1 MRTLIIEAASGIS
14 GDMFVAAAA
23 PLAGCE
29 SEVVSL
35 PAKLGFA
42 GVRCVFR
49 DVRRSGLQCRKFD
62 VLEGEGAADGIAE
75 RAPDSSACHSGHAH
89 THGHVHESA
98 HHHEHRPLS
107 FIRDLIRRAELPP
120 KVRDRAVRMVE
131 RLGAVEADV
140 HGIPLEQVQF
150 HEVGAV
156 DSIVDIVAA
165 ALCIERLQIEN
176 VLAAPICVGSGMVQS
191 AHGRLP
197 IPAPAT
203 ERLLQGMPTLAGDLP
218 GEWTTPTGA
227 LILSEL
233 QPKFSAPVLVTL
245 ASAVGAGAKDTPQ
258 RPNMLRLRLAET
270 IAEPVR
276 VGSLEQDELVV
287 ITTNIDNSSGELLGA
302 DFIDRLLNAGAR
314 DALIHPVLMKKG
326 RPGHQLEVLAEPAL
340 AEELAQLILAHTST
354 IGVRMIPVR
363 RLKLPREQLKVT
375 TPYGE
380 VSAKRVYLPD
390 GTTRTAPEYQS
401 CRELAER
408 AGVPVQSVYRAA
420 AKLT

>member
-1 MRTLIIEAASGIS
+1 
-14 GDMFVAAAA
+14 
-23 PLAGCE
+23 
-29 SEVVSL
+29 
-35 PAKLGFA
+35 
-42 GVRCVFR
+42 
-49 DVRRSGLQCRKFD
+49 
-62 VLEGEGAADGIAE
+62 
-75 RAPDSSACHSGHAH
+75 
-89 THGHVHESA
+89 
-98 HHHEHRPLS
+98 
-107 FIRDLIRRAELPP
+107 
-120 KVRDRAVRMVE
+120 
-131 RLGAVEADV
+131 
-140 HGIPLEQVQF
+140 
-150 HEVGAV
+150 
-156 DSIVDIVAA
+156 
-165 ALCIERLQIEN
+165 
-176 VLAAPICVGSGMVQS
+176 
-191 AHGRLP
+191 
-197 IPAPAT
+197 
-203 ERLLQGMPTLAGDLP
+203 
-218 GEWTTPTGA
+218 
-227 LILSEL
+227 
-233 QPKFSAPVLVTL
+233 
-245 ASAVGAGAKDTPQ
+245 
-258 RPNMLRLRLAET
+258 MLRLRLAET